1 MSNTTSAAAVGE
13 RPIEPA
19 GWQPPQR
26 KSLLSYAKQVDP
38 LMLFI
43 WVAFTT
49 FQFGFGGPLRY
60 MAAAYFAVAFF
71 LFARQTMPAAAR
83 AWPAFILVILCVISA
98 LWAPSYQEALRKGV
112 ALAMTAVMAIYVG
125 NRLSGRQILACYFIV
140 EAIVALMCLRS
151 PTPVNGAWTG
161 FFGQKNY
168 YAMHMF
174 ILYVSAMGLA
184 LDRQTWKWLRIIAAV
199 YVPLAFFM
207 IMMARSGTQTL
218 LVAGATA
225 VFLGQ
230 YFLWQPASRIRHAR
244 TFIILLTTVLALIGA
259 FVIFAILQ
267 IDVYEKILQALGKDS
282 TLTGRTYLWGI
293 AERVMDE
300 HPLTGVGANGFWRP
314 EYGITDSIAKYFDYE
329 KYIGFSFHN
338 SYYENGV
345 MYGYPGFFATIF
357 LSTWAIGSAGM
368 NWLRNQTVINATFLI
383 FVAMIVVRSNSEAD
397 LAGELSGL
405 VVLLLISASRKE
417 LGRRQPGDAPFEH
430 AEPVV
435 EPRPS
440 R

>member
-1 MSNTTSAAAVGE
+1 MQ
-13 RPIEPA
+13 PA

-26 KSLLSYAKQVDP
+26 KSLLNYAKQLDP

-49 FQFGFGGPLRY
+49 FQFGFGAPLRY

-83 AWPAFILVILCVISA
+83 AWPTFILAILCVTSA
-98 LWAPSYQEALRKGV
+98 LWAPAYQEALRKGM

-125 NRLSGRQILACYFIV
+125 NRLSGRQILACYFLV
-140 EAIVALMCLRS
+140 EAIVALVCLRS
-151 PTPVNGAWTG
+151 PTPIHGAWTG
-161 FFGQKNY
+161 IFGQKNY

-184 LDRQTWKWLRIIAAV
+184 LDKQTWKWLRMLAFAYI
-199 YVPLAFFM
+199 PLAAFM
-207 IMMARSGTQTL
+207 IVMARSGTQTL
-218 LVAGATA
+218 MLAGATA

-230 YFLWQPASRIRHAR
+230 YFLWQPASRIPHAR
-244 TFIILLTTVLALIGA
+244 VFIVLLMIVLGLMGS
-259 FVIFAILQ
+259 FLIFAIMQ
-267 IDVYEKILQALGKDS
+267 VDVYAEILEALGKDS

-293 AERVMDE
+293 AERVMTE

-329 KYIGFSFHN
+329 KYEGFSFHN

-357 LSTWAIGSAGM
+357 LSAWAIGSAGM
-368 NWLRNQTVINATFLI
+368 NWFRNQTVINATFLI
-383 FVAMIVVRSNSEAD
+383 FVATIVIRSNSEAD
-397 LAGELSGL
+397 LAGELGGL
-405 VVLLLISASRKE
+405 VVLLLISSSRKE
-417 LGRRQPGDAPFEH
+417 LKRKQPDADVVPFEY
-430 AEPVV
+430 AAPVM
-435 EPRPS
+435 ES
-440 R
+440 RRTR